1 MEQQDLLAEALAKA
15 LPHIDALAGKS
26 IVVKV
31 GGSTLGSHDTALED
45 VVTLGKLGIKVA
57 LVHGGGS
64 AISTWLQ
71 KIGKEARFI
80 NGLRVTDAEALE
92 VVTMVLAGKVN
103 KEMVNALARLG
114 GNAIGIS
121 GLDGGLMR
129 ARRISDELG
138 LVGEVTEINTAL
150 LDSLLGLG
158 IIPVVAPIGVGDE
171 GESLN
176 INADTAASAVAATL
190 KAEQIIFLTD
200 IVGIC
205 DADKNLLPRLTE
217 RQALGLIESGVITGG
232 MIPKAQA
239 CFRALEGAKG
249 ARIIDGRQA
258 HALLREVLTDQ
269 GLGTTIV
276 R

>member
-1 MEQQDLLAEALAKA
+1 LEQQEILAEALAKA
-15 LPHIDALAGKS
+15 LPRIEALAGKS

-45 VVTLGKLGIKVA
+45 VVTLGRLGVKVT

-64 AISTWLQ
+64 AISSWLQ
-71 KIGKEARFI
+71 KIGKEARFVD
-80 NGLRVTDAEALE
+80 GLRVTDAEAME

-103 KEMVNALARLG
+103 KEMVSTLARLG
-114 GNAIGIS
+114 GRALGIS
-121 GLDGGLMR
+121 GLDDGLMR

-150 LDSLLGLG
+150 LDSILGLG
-158 IIPVVAPIGVGDE
+158 IIPVVAPIGVGDA

-176 INADTAASAVAATL
+176 INADTAASAVAAAL

-205 DADKNLLPRLTE
+205 DGDKNLLPRLTE
-217 RQALGLIESGVITGG
+217 RQALDLIESGVITGG
-232 MIPKAQA
+232 MIPKARA
-239 CFRALEGAKG
+239 CLRALEGAGG
-249 ARIIDGRQA
+249 ARIIDGRQS

-269 GLGTTIV
+269 GIGTTII